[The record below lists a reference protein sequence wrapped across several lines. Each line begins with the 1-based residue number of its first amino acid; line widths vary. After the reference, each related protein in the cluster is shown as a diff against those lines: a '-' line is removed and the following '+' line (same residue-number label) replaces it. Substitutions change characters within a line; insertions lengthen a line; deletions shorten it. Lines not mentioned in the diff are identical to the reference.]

1 MASKEPSDL
10 DIKNQVLI
18 ALQSMSDEDLRAI
31 AQARGITSA
40 TAITPDLVASMAQA
54 FAGVTQTAVK
64 ETLRQER
71 KENPFYPEKSVFH
84 PAGIYDDTGKPL
96 PAKVKF
102 RRPTFFGTHREHRRT
117 GMIEFGG
124 VRLQGELETEDE
136 IILCNEF
143 TVSRTARGGKWRAA
157 VKHAGT
163 DDEALEISIPS
174 FTQDNRMENAVP
186 FVLILRE
193 LLHGADAVTH
203 ESMAE
208 QLVKLQA
215 RLAELEAK
223 TAA

>member
-1 MASKEPSDL
+1 MAAKDTNDL
-10 DIKNQVLI
+10 DIKNQVLM
-18 ALQSMSDEDLRAI
+18 ALQSMTDAELRAVM
-31 AQARGITSA
+31 QSRGVSA
-40 TAITPDLVASMAQA
+40 TTDITEMAKA
-54 FAGVTQTAVK
+54 FASVTSTAVK

-71 KENPFYPEKSVFH
+71 KENPYYPEKSVFH
-84 PAGIYDDTGKPL
+84 PAGLYTDAGEPL

-136 IILCNEF
+136 IVLCNSF

-163 DDEALEISIPS
+163 DDEVLEISIPS

-186 FVLILRE
+186 FVMILQE
-193 LLHGADAVTH
+193 LLHGADAVTQ
-203 ESMAE
+203 ESMAA
-208 QLVKLQA
+208 QMVKLQA
-215 RLAELEAK
+215 RIAELEAK
-223 TAA
+223 TTAAA